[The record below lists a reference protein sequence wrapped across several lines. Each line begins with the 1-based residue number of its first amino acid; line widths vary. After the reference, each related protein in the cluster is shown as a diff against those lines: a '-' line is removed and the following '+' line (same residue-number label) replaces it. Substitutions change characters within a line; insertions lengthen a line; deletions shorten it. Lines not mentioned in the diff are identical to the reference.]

1 MRRARGPVIAVA
13 AVIAVF
19 VIIEVLSGSSGSSGG
34 RPKASPLPPTPL
46 TGRAISLADLRGKPA
61 LINFWASWC
70 GPCRQEAPELRRFS
84 RTLDGKARLVGVDY
98 TDEASSAR
106 AFARQAGWDYPLLRD
121 PNGTY
126 GDRYGLP
133 GLPATAVL
141 DSRGRVVA
149 LLKGPQSV
157 EKLRAALAE
166 ARS

>member
-1 MRRARGPVIAVA
+1 MRRARGPVLAVT
-13 AVIAVF
+13 AVIAAF
-19 VIIEVLSGSSGSSGG
+19 VIVEVLSGSSADEGSR
-34 RPKASPLPPTPL
+34 RPAPALPPTPL
-46 TGRAISLADLRGKPA
+46 TGKPVNLAELRGKPA

-70 GPCRQEAPELRRFS
+70 GPCRKEAPELRRFS

-98 TDEASSAR
+98 TDDAATAR
-106 AFARQAGWDYPLLRD
+106 AFARQAGWAYPLLRD

-126 GDRYGLP
+126 GDRYGLN

-141 DSRGRVVA
+141 DPKGRIVA

-157 EKLRAALAE
+157 ETLQAALAD

>member
-1 MRRARGPVIAVA
+1 VA

-19 VIIEVLSGSSGSSGG
+19 VIVEVLSGSSGNSGS
-34 RPKASPLPPTPL
+34 RRDAPPLPPTPL
-46 TGRAISLADLRGKPA
+46 TGRAIRLANLRGKPA

-70 GPCRQEAPELRRFS
+70 GPCRKEAPELRRFS
-84 RTLDGKARLVGVDY
+84 RTLHGRARLVGVDY
-98 TDEASSAR
+98 TDDAGSAR

-126 GDRYGLP
+126 GDRYGLN

-141 DSRGRVVA
+141 DSKGRIVA
-149 LLKGPQSV
+149 VLKGPQSV
-157 EKLRAALAE
+157 ETLRAALAE